1 MDDRERVLRIL
12 VVTECY
18 EAFGIDDPKRALGV
32 VKLTAGIPWLVPA
45 VRGEEPTGELLFPRA
60 VSQAAMSCTHG
71 PFTPAHIMEAA
82 IELGG
87 RVRSES
93 GNMSDKRW
101 VKAALAAPAV
111 IDEKY
116 TQLEAPEP
124 TRRIGDGL

>member
-32 VKLTAGIPWLVPA
+32 VKLTAGIPWVVPPS
-45 VRGEEPTGELLFPRA
+45 RGEADTGELLFPRA
-60 VSQAAMSCTHG
+60 VSKAAMSCTHG

-82 IELGG
+82 IEIGG

-101 VKAALAAPAV
+101 VKIALTAPAV
-111 IDEKY
+111 VDDKY
-116 TQLEAPEP
+116 TQIEGPEP
-124 TRRIGDGL
+124 LRRIDNA